1 MVQATEGKKGF
12 KVKDIIARLRA
23 TQPENDDVMV
33 ICDELEAR
41 LIEESNPK
49 PIVQQQSNPRT
60 EYQRQYMRDMRAA
73 KKLGLTTAE
82 YRAKSICEPLEA
94 YLRQGEEP

>member
-1 MVQATEGKKGF
+1 MTDTAELSS
-12 KVKDIIARLRA
+12 IIARLRRS
-23 TQPENDDVMV
+23 QPRNLDTLAV
-33 ICDELEAR
+33 CDALEAR
-41 LIEESNPK
+41 LIEESKPK
-49 PIVQQQSNPRT
+49 PVAQHSANPRT

-82 YRAKSICEPLEA
+82 YRAKSICEPLES